1 MLYHYVHAIQ
11 EVVTAQAETSSNPLG
26 SMFPFILMIF
36 FLYFIMFRP
45 QQKKEKARREMLA
58 AIAKG
63 DEVVTTGGICG
74 KIIRVNDDKVLVQ
87 VSSEPAVK
95 LDFVRS
101 AIAYVETD
109 EKQ

>member
-1 MLYHYVHAIQ
+1 VLYHYVHAIQ
-11 EVVTAQAETSSNPLG
+11 EVVTAQADTPSNPLG

-74 KIIRVNDDKVLVQ
+74 KIIRVKDDKVQLQ
-87 VSSEPAVK
+87 VSSDPTVK